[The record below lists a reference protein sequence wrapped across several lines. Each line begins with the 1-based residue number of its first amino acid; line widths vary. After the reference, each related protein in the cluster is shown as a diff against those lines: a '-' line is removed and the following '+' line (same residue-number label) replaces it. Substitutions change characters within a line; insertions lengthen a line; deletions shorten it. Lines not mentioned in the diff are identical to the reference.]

1 MADGTRAQV
10 HRREEE
16 NAEGGYA
23 NPDADPEVVLPNNQ
37 DGDNPLLIPEREEDE
52 VRDDYAVRVMQA
64 VSQHQI
70 NSFYQMIQSMKDIS
84 KEVKKK
90 KRTEWEDTNED
101 EDEDDSNYQDAPKR
115 LRIRRIRK
123 RIQAP
128 IFKGMIGACPEP
140 HLLRAVD
147 WFDSQGIRRDIDKV
161 YNFKHTL
168 DGQAREWYVDYARQ
182 ADIIPL
188 WKTLINDFSRYYS
201 SQGRGEKNLHEA
213 WRNMSFTPATND
225 IEVFLRDLQEC
236 AKQLNY
242 DDQVVMTTIR
252 AAMPQEVYGTLYKM
266 TDLSEVIDFCKNYYA
281 KSPKERLKAQSTT
294 KLEVS
299 PFKKIQ
305 EENPLDINTTLNKL
319 TESLNKMDFTQK
331 PYKLTLYPSGRGRG
345 RGRGG
350 RFQGR
355 RSPGNQQSSYQP
367 HRGRGRGGFRGKP
380 RGGKFDKSPTKRVPR
395 DNFKTKDVDK
405 DRCRYCREIGHW
417 VKDCQQKK
425 NDQEKGDTEDTF
437 TGLSEIAQD
446 FYGAR
451 ATDMFHGITEIY
463 LESDEEKQI
472 LEPEEH
478 TEKPQDQ
485 EEYLN

>member
-1 MADGTRAQV
+1 
-10 HRREEE
+10 
-16 NAEGGYA
+16 
-23 NPDADPEVVLPNNQ
+23 
-37 DGDNPLLIPEREEDE
+37 
-52 VRDDYAVRVMQA
+52 
-64 VSQHQI
+64 
-70 NSFYQMIQSMKDIS
+70 
-84 KEVKKK
+84 
-90 KRTEWEDTNED
+90 
-101 EDEDDSNYQDAPKR
+101 
-115 LRIRRIRK
+115 
-123 RIQAP
+123 
-128 IFKGMIGACPEP
+128 MIGECPEP

-147 WFDSQGIRRDIDKV
+147 WFNSQGIRRDIDKV

-168 DGQAREWYVDYARQ
+168 DGEAREWYADYARPT
-182 ADIIPL
+182 DVIPP
-188 WKTLINDFSRYYS
+188 WKILINDFSRYYS

-225 IEVFLRDLQEC
+225 VEVFLRDLQEC

-252 AAMPQEVYGTLYKM
+252 AAMPQEVYGPLYKM

-281 KSPKERLKAQSTT
+281 KSPKERLKAQSTA
-294 KLEVS
+294 KLEAS

-305 EENPLDINTTLNKL
+305 EETPLDITTTLNKL

-331 PYKLTLYPSGRGRG
+331 PYKPTLYPSGRGRG

-367 HRGRGRGGFRGKP
+367 CQGRGRGGFRGKP

-395 DNFKTKDVDK
+395 ENSKTKDVDK

-417 VKDCQQKK
+417 VKDCPQKK
-425 NDQEKGDTEDTF
+425 KDQEKGDTEDTF

-446 FYGAR
+446 LYGAR

-463 LESDEEKQI
+463 VESDEEGQI
-472 LEPEEH
+472 LEPEEQ